1 MQKFKCDCCGL
12 CCRHIDR
19 SPLSKDLDSGDGVCK
34 FLDTE
39 KNLCKIYKNRP
50 DFCNVEVG
58 YKKYFSKLYTEEE
71 YLNLNYESC
80 RKLKLEHQ
88 KEKVSAPY
96 LYQAAQTPSTETIQ
110 GPTACKG

>member
-19 SPLSKDLDSGDGVCK
+19 VPQLKNFDLGGGLCK

-50 DFCNVEVG
+50 DLCNVEVG
-58 YKKYFSKLYTEEE
+58 YKKYFADQYTEEE
-71 YLNLNYESC
+71 YLQLNYEVC
-80 RKLKLEHQ
+80 EQLKREHNYG
-88 KEKVSAPY
+88 VSENVG
-96 LYQAAQTPSTETIQ
+96 T
-110 GPTACKG
+110 